1 MSNRLKRELE
11 NIEIPSEL
19 HESAVNG
26 VNRAKWEKRKN
37 NKSQLSWLAIPALIA
52 VSVGSYAIYNNTTE
66 KSNAVVVDSMED
78 SSHIEQRISFDQ
90 SSITIPAIKLP
101 SNSQNADMIGLIVYK
116 GKIYTQ
122 TSTKFSG
129 DSPNALRGEKLGST
143 KGSIDE
149 WSKQDDYASEFASS
163 IGKCDV
169 YTVKGYDESFRIM
182 TYNKSGGALDTEIYE
197 NLNDRTISSGRDIFD
212 LLKIEGNIKKVQYQ
226 TYDDWNNSTGNKQ
239 DLKDIEIVEELVSN
253 FKTAIP
259 LVRDSSG
266 VTETTR
272 FIDVTLNDSTVVKIM
287 LDKEGH
293 INYGPINVDFK
304 VQDMQTFEKV
314 WRLME

>member
-19 HESAVNG
+19 HDRAVNG

-52 VSVGSYAIYNNTTE
+52 VSAGAYAIYNNTTD
-66 KSNAVVVDSMED
+66 KSNAVVVNLMED
-78 SSHIEQRISFDQ
+78 LSHIEERISFDQ

-122 TSTKFSG
+122 TSTKFIG
-129 DSPNALRGEKLGST
+129 NSPDALRGEKLGRT

-149 WSKQDDYASEFASS
+149 WSKQGDYASEFASS
-163 IGKCDV
+163 IGKSDV

-182 TYNKSGGALDTEIYE
+182 TYNENGGALDTEIYE

-239 DLKDIEIVEELVSN
+239 DLKDIKVLEELVSN
-253 FKTAIP
+253 FNTAIP
-259 LVRDSSG
+259 LVRESSG

-272 FIDVTLNDSTVVKIM
+272 FLDFTLNDGTSVQIL

-293 INYGPINVDFK
+293 INYGQINVDFK
-304 VQDMQTFEKV
+304 IQDMQAFKKV